1 VILDI
6 NPNSIFIFMDEY
18 DRRSFTDYLDFYD
31 DGSELDY
38 SYYPYFLAQQIY
50 QTPTG
55 QQGEDGPTVIHPFQ
69 TVYEEPF
76 ITSGNEL
83 MYVR

>member
-1 VILDI
+1 MILDI

-18 DRRSFTDYLDFYD
+18 DRRSFTDYLDFAD
-31 DGSELDY
+31 DGGNGEKYQY

-55 QQGEDGPTVIHPFQ
+55 EQTPDGGNSHPREG
-69 TVYEEPF
+69 TIPPDEPEAPYPY
-76 ITSGNEL
+76 G
-83 MYVR
+83 

>member
-1 VILDI
+1 MSKYL
-6 NPNSIFIFMDEY
+6 NYSGNSMID
-18 DRRSFTDYLDFYD
+18 SPTDLANFCDS
-31 DGSELDY
+31 GSEQEY
-38 SYYPYFLAQQIY
+38 NYWVYVLAREIY

-55 QQGEDGPTVIHPFQ
+55 QQEQEGELVIHPFQ

>member
-1 VILDI
+1 M
-6 NPNSIFIFMDEY
+6 SKEFIRYSGNLTIDSPTMPGEFP
-18 DRRSFTDYLDFYD
+18 D
-31 DGSELDY
+31 DGSELEY
-38 SYYPYFLAQQIY
+38 NYYPYFLAQQIY

>member
-1 VILDI
+1 M
-6 NPNSIFIFMDEY
+6 SKEFIRYSGSLMIDSPTNY
-18 DRRSFTDYLDFYD
+18 GSYPD
-31 DGSELDY
+31 DGSEIEY
-38 SYYPYFLAQQIY
+38 NYYPYFLAQQIY

-55 QQGEDGPTVIHPFQ
+55 QQEQEGELVIHPFQ

>member
-1 VILDI
+1 
-6 NPNSIFIFMDEY
+6 MDEY
-18 DRRSFTDYLDFYD
+18 NRRSLTDYLDFYD
-31 DGSELDY
+31 DGVDLEN
-38 SYYPYFLAQQIY
+38 YYIYFLAQQIY

-55 QQGEDGPTVIHPFQ
+55 QQEEGGEIVIHPFQ

>member
-1 VILDI
+1 
-6 NPNSIFIFMDEY
+6 MDEY
-18 DRRSFTDYLDFYD
+18 NRRSFTDYFDFAD
-31 DGSELDY
+31 DGGNGEKYQY